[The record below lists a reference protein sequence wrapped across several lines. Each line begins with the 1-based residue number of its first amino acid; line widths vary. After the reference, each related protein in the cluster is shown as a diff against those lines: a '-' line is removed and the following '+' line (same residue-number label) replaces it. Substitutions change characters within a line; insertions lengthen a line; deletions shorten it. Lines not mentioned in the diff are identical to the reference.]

1 MMICPKLGSGHLN
14 VESEHETNRALPDV
28 GGPTLHITVTDEMAF
43 KAVHRGFRGG
53 NRRVLRQ
60 REVHDEFTPG
70 RWREE
75 LLLDE
80 LHSIK

>member
-1 MMICPKLGSGHLN
+1 MMICPKFGLAICTSR
-14 VESEHETNRALPDV
+14 VSTKRIAPSPTN
-28 GGPTLHITVTDEMAF
+28 IIVTDEMAF
-43 KAVHRGFRGG
+43 EAVHRGFRGG